1 MIISRGSH
9 SNFEI
14 SASTK
19 GSLRVR
25 ETPSDFSHFASGVTI
40 DDQSKK
46 RANGSRRRLKLS
58 KNSSVELRWGFL
70 PRRNGGENFSKGF
83 VEIINR
89 ASSCEND
96 RSGL

>member
-1 MIISRGSH
+1 MKISRGSH
-9 SNFEI
+9 SNFGI
-14 SASTK
+14 FASVK

-58 KNSSVELRWGFL
+58 RNSSVLVGRVETGLREEMAGKTLVRDSW
-70 PRRNGGENFSKGF
+70 K
-83 VEIINR
+83 
-89 ASSCEND
+89 
-96 RSGL
+96 